1 MTRAM
6 TSADLEARYAFARE
20 LVKEAGRLAV
30 DMHKTASANDIE
42 TKGPRDFATLADKAV
57 EALIV
62 KRLTEHFG
70 DAVLGEEFGFDRE
83 AGALNTNT
91 LWIVDPIDGTYNY
104 MHGNPRWCV
113 SLGLVV
119 DGVAT
124 LGFLDAPQSGH
135 FYEARRGTG
144 SFRNG
149 ERLQVSGPAMAHA
162 PLVES
167 GTSSRKPLQHYLDTV
182 RRLMEAGIET
192 RRLGSGALGL
202 AQVATGE
209 IDGYLEDHINSWD
222 VAAALVIVT
231 EAGGQV
237 NDFLAG
243 DGIRSGG
250 PILAA
255 APWLVGRL
263 SDISGVAV

>member
-1 MTRAM
+1 MTP
-6 TSADLEARYAFARE
+6 ADLDSRYAFARE

-30 DMHKTASANDIE
+30 DMRKSASVDDIE
-42 TKGPRDFATLADKAV
+42 TKGPRDFATAADKAV
-57 EALIV
+57 EELIV
-62 KRLTEHFG
+62 MRITERFG
-70 DAVLGEEFGFDRE
+70 DAVLGEEFG
-83 AGALNTNT
+83 GALNTNT

-104 MHGNPRWCV
+104 AHGNPRWCV

-119 DGVAT
+119 GGVAT

-135 FYEARRGTG
+135 FYEARRGAG
-144 SFRNG
+144 ALRNG
-149 ERLQVSGPAMAHA
+149 ERLSVSGPGMAHA
-162 PLVES
+162 PLVEV
-167 GTSSRKPLQHYLDTV
+167 GTSSRKPLSHYLDTI

-192 RRLGSGALGL
+192 RRCGSGALGL

-255 APWLVGRL
+255 SPWLAKQL
-263 SDISGVAV
+263 SGISGVAL